1 MKNKKLILTLLFGFV
16 FVGFGFAQVNLN
28 PIYGSERFQPSDKF
42 HAGCDNQVDVV
53 FDLENGNID
62 LINAILQYDNKNIE
76 ILKIVPEG
84 EQENKLTY
92 SLEENKIVFNKL
104 KSENLGLDRVLFKI
118 FFKTKSDIE
127 KTNFNFMEG
136 SYLVDGSGNSIDIKK
151 DFSFEFAKVPECEP
165 DIISPSIDL
174 IFPVLTTG
182 EYVALDSYFT
192 FEMSDQGKGLN
203 KNSIAIIIDDIKY
216 DISNIEHEWSGNFL
230 TVYPDIWLPLGSD
243 VKLEIQVADKQV
255 YGKANLTHKDYFF
268 KTSTG
273 LYLLNDIDP
282 VQFRKLVN
290 KEKYYKG
297 SLEECELINKYYNL
311 EDDAGKE
318 ILMSIN
324 KRLSCPE
331 LMDSGELIMD
341 NETEEDDVG
350 YSVFAVLGW
359 VMFGLLFAIRFFSWL
374 SKPHKH
380 EEETDNG

>member
-1 MKNKKLILTLLFGFV
+1 MKNKKLILTFLFWFV
-16 FVGFGFAQVNLN
+16 FVGFWFAQVNLN

-76 ILKIVPEG
+76 ILKIVPEW

-127 KTNFNFMEG
+127 KTNFNFMEW
-136 SYLVDGSGNSIDIKK
+136 SYLVDGSGNSMDINK

-174 IFPVLTTG
+174 IFPVLTTW

-192 FEMSDQGKGLN
+192 FEMSDQGKWLN
-203 KNSIAIIIDDIKY
+203 KNSIAIIIYDIKY

-230 TVYPDIWLPLGSD
+230 TVYPDIWLPLWSD

-290 KEKYYKG
+290 KEKYYKW

-311 EDDAGKE
+311 EDDAWKE

-341 NETEEDDVG
+341 NESEEEEDG

-380 EEETDNG
+380 EEEINNG